1 MYNKTCYGIP
11 EVSKITILQS
21 LRISVLDLLDFSN
34 AAANS
39 LEIQCSI
46 QELVKW
52 SNCTSVLGLY
62 DPKYLIFS
70 RKKNF
75 YHKIWKSSAKL
86 FDFKVHKLASKVMNL
101 KRGLN

>member
-11 EVSKITILQS
+11 EVFKITILQS
-21 LRISVLDLLDFSN
+21 LKISVLDLLDFSN
-34 AAANS
+34 ATANS

-62 DPKYLIFS
+62 DSKYLIFS
-70 RKKNF
+70 RRKHV
-75 YHKIWKSSAKL
+75 YHKIWKSSTKS
-86 FDFKVHKLASKVMNL
+86 FDFKRA
-101 KRGLN
+101 